1 MSIIFSKG
9 KCSGNY
15 DDWWCEVLFRD
26 DETIATSIDTMT
38 TEDIPSGST
47 FSEITVQSQVIYN
60 RKTYTGIMFDVS
72 SPDDT
77 LEEVI
82 FRRKPVEKSL

>member
-1 MSIIFSKG
+1 
-9 KCSGNY
+9 
-15 DDWWCEVLFRD
+15 
-26 DETIATSIDTMT
+26 MT